1 MEEIKEYKEKLDA
14 FIKEQSVPKDMEVAE
29 PKKERKKPKKKP
41 NQIFFMNK

>member
-1 MEEIKEYKEKLDA
+1 MDDLKDYKVKIQE

-41 NQIFFMNK
+41 HQIFFMNK

>member
-1 MEEIKEYKEKLDA
+1 MDELKHYKEKIEA

-41 NQIFFMNK
+41 NQIFFMK